1 MIGRLILQLFSI
13 KAAMKFCTFLSALL
27 LLLAN
32 IALANPIP
40 NWKPL
45 FSANELGQLLQ
56 EHSTAITVIDIRPPN
71 APDPDSS
78 YNAGHIP
85 GALSSPYGNW
95 RGPAENP
102 GKVLPQTQ
110 LTALVQGLG
119 LNAETPTVVLHKGD
133 SYSDFGAAARVY
145 WTLKTAGLQQLAVV
159 DGGFLAW
166 KQAGLPISKD
176 TATVTPSSYPAT
188 IQADWLAST
197 SDVEQQLNRS
207 NTKLLDARP
216 ADFFGGEKWHGA
228 AAKPGTIAGA
238 EDFDNKQWF
247 HSGGP
252 LLETPERLQTLA
264 QQNDLT
270 QAEVTVSF
278 CNTGHW
284 AATNW
289 FVLSEVVG
297 QPGVKLYPESMVEWS
312 TAGLPMDN
320 VPGRLKWA
328 WLNTKKWF
336 ANTF

>member
-1 MIGRLILQLFSI
+1 
-13 KAAMKFCTFLSALL
+13 MKLRLL
-27 LLLAN
+27 LIGLLTLITSVTFASE
-32 IALANPIP
+32 LSH
-40 NWKPL
+40 WKPL
-45 FSANELGQLLQ
+45 LSVDELHELL
-56 EHSTAITVIDIRPPN
+56 EEDPFAATVVDIRALDAKEPE
-71 APDPDSS
+71 AS

-85 GALSSPYGNW
+85 GAISSPYATW
-95 RGPAENP
+95 RGQPDNP
-102 GKVLPQTQ
+102 GKFITQ
-110 LTALVQGLG
+110 DKLTWLVQALG
-119 LNAETPTVVLHKGD
+119 AEADTPVVVVHRGD

-145 WTLKTAGLQQLAVV
+145 WSLKTAGLQQLAVV

-197 SDVEQQLNRS
+197 SDVEQQLKQT

-216 ADFFGGEKWHGA
+216 ADFFAGEKWHGA

-247 HSGGP
+247 RSGGP
-252 LLETPERLQTLA
+252 LLEAPEQLQTLA

-328 WLNTKKWF
+328 WLNTKQWF
-336 ANTF
+336 TNTF

>member
-1 MIGRLILQLFSI
+1 MNIRSLFS
-13 KAAMKFCTFLSALL
+13 TLL
-27 LLLAN
+27 LVLASSF
-32 IALANPIP
+32 AFANSVSG
-40 NWKPL
+40 WKPL
-45 FSANELGQLLQ
+45 LSANELNQILQ
-56 EHSTAITVIDIRPPN
+56 AHSDAVTVIDIRLPN

-102 GKVLPQTQ
+102 GKFLSQSQ
-110 LTALVQGLG
+110 LTTLVQGLG
-119 LNAETPTVVLHKGD
+119 LTADTPTVVLHKGD

-159 DGGFLAW
+159 DGGFTAW
-166 KQAGLPISKD
+166 KQAGLPISKE
-176 TATVTPSSYPAT
+176 VTKASPSSYPAT

-197 SDVEQQLNRS
+197 NDVEQQLNRS

-216 ADFFGGEKWHGA
+216 EAFFLGEKWHGA
-228 AAKPGTIAGA
+228 AAKPGTISGA
-238 EDFDNKQWF
+238 DDFDNKQWF
-247 HSGGP
+247 RSGGP
-252 LLETPERLQTLA
+252 LLEAPERLQTLV
-264 QQNDLT
+264 QQNGLD

-297 QPGVKLYPESMVEWS
+297 QEGVKLYPESMVEWS
-312 TAGLPMDN
+312 AAGLPMDN

-328 WLNTKKWF
+328 WLNTKQWF
-336 ANTF
+336 TNTF